1 MKVTPQMGTPLAAFR
16 QAMTLWKNMP
26 KDMIYREGFHN
37 AKEACERQLAL
48 TPWYPAQ
55 IKLGKDGEFFGK
67 NSINKLCIMD
77 NGDGMSAETLSRFGL
92 ERGESASGVDMEE
105 NYNFG
110 FGFRTA
116 APLHQKR
123 GIFIKSWRDGQGHM
137 IWYVADYE
145 EERIGLLPY
154 SMHDDCKLPS
164 FAEKDESCKC
174 DFKEVHPI
182 PDEYKPDFIKDHGTV
197 VIFLGDDWGDDTS
210 AKPEALQYTE
220 SVYALAAY
228 LNMRYFDLPTNIDA
242 KAYNGTPR
250 IAGEKHVVFYGDVK
264 SDAAKELGI
273 NNKREDGQRE
283 HQRTYVLRG
292 QKNAILKSNLLHPGG
307 GHFVI
312 ESTELNPDTGLN
324 MWFRAHLFRF
334 DSKYWPPLGG
344 TRDKPLEDRKRYE
357 RKTKASHLN
366 FASGSSLASSGYIY
380 KDEIYS
386 SSVLSSYSAPNSR
399 RQKYRATSI
408 HGNRLGLL
416 GGLTSIADRVS
427 LFLEFD
433 DNQVAPDEERQ
444 TLKARN
450 AEGSLVEMSDDLLN
464 AIGAIIKK
472 ELPQE
477 IKDDLQE
484 FNEANRYGSEFDSKA
499 FWKKTLDSLDLSKYK
514 EPQQIVDDK
523 GTTTGE
529 GLKALGEVALGLN
542 DYDRADRHG
551 NGSHGPVK
559 TQGGT
564 GATSTMPR
572 LGVKKTE
579 EQKTK
584 EKELTPEEVQVLFV
598 NEGAMTMMDGESD
611 RFAYFSEQGNTV
623 YVRQDYYL
631 IENWKRNFITNE
643 KIPLNEQDFVDEK
656 LKDCIREAMMSYI
669 ALVKYAYKDN
679 SAWSSTHYKSVLS
692 PESLTAACY
701 NSCLYY
707 ELKIKKEIVQRKQ
720 NRTWNK
726 AEPQSKSVVTV

>member
-1 MKVTPQMGTPLAAFR
+1 MNVTPQIGTPLATFR
-16 QAMTLWKNMP
+16 QAVTLWKNMP
-26 KDMIYREGFHN
+26 KDMVYREGFHN

-48 TPWYPAQ
+48 TPGYPAQ
-55 IKLGKDGEFFGK
+55 IKLGKDGEFLGE

-116 APLHQKR
+116 APLYQKL

-145 EERIGLLPY
+145 KRTIGLLPY
-154 SMHDDCKLPS
+154 SMHDDCKLPP
-164 FAEKDESCKC
+164 FAKKNESCEC
-174 DFKEVHPI
+174 DFTEVHPI

-197 VIFLGDDWGDDTS
+197 VTFLGDDWGDDTS

-242 KAYNGTPR
+242 KAYNGLPR
-250 IAGEKHVVFYGDVK
+250 IEGEKRVVFYGYVK
-264 SDAAKELGI
+264 NDAAKKLGI
-273 NNKREDGQRE
+273 NNKVEDGQRE
-283 HQRTYVLRG
+283 HQSTYILRG
-292 QKNAILKSNLLHPGG
+292 QKNATLKSNLLHPEG

-312 ESTELNPDTGLN
+312 ESTVLNPDTGLN

-344 TRDKPLEDRKRYE
+344 ARDKLLEDRKRYE

-386 SSVLSSYSAPNSR
+386 SSVLSSYSAPDSR
-399 RQKYRATSI
+399 KQKYRATSI
-408 HGNRLGLL
+408 HSNRLGLL

-433 DNQVAPDEERQ
+433 DDQVAPDEERQ

-450 AEGSLVEMSDDLLN
+450 AEGRLVEMSDDLLN

-484 FNEANRYGSEFDSKA
+484 FNEANRYGSEFDSA
-499 FWKKTLDSLDLSKYK
+499 AEWKKILESLDISKHK

-529 GLKALGEVALGLN
+529 GLKALGGVALGLN
-542 DYDRADRHG
+542 DYDRADRYG
-551 NGSHGPVK
+551 NGSHGPVQ
-559 TQGGT
+559 TPGGT
-564 GATSTMPR
+564 GATSTFPR

-579 EQKTK
+579 EQKSK

-598 NEGAMTMMDGESD
+598 NEGAMSMMDGESD
-611 RFAYFSEQGNTV
+611 RFAYFSEPENIV

-656 LKDCIREAMMSYI
+656 LKDCIRQAMMSYI
-669 ALVKYAYKDN
+669 ALVKYRYKN
-679 SAWSSTHYKSVLS
+679 SSAWSSAHYKSVLS

-701 NSCLYY
+701 NGYLYY
-707 ELKIKKEIVQRKQ
+707 ELKLKKEIAQRKQ
-720 NRTWNK
+720 KRKWNTG
-726 AEPQSKSVVTV
+726 EPQSKSVVTV

>member
-1 MKVTPQMGTPLAAFR
+1 MNVTPQIGTPLATFR
-16 QAMTLWKNMP
+16 QAMTLWNNMP
-26 KDMIYREGFHN
+26 KDMVYREGFHN

-48 TPWYPAQ
+48 TSWYPAQ
-55 IKLGKDGEFFGK
+55 IKLGKDGEFLGK

-116 APLHQKR
+116 APLYQKL

-164 FAEKDESCKC
+164 FAEKNESCEC

-197 VIFLGDDWGDDTS
+197 VTFLGDDWEDDTS

-220 SVYALAAY
+220 SFYALAAY

-242 KAYNGTPR
+242 KAYNGLPR

-273 NNKREDGQRE
+273 NNKREDGQRY
-283 HQRTYVLRG
+283 HQPTYALRG
-292 QKNAILKSNLLHPGG
+292 QKNAILKSDLLHRVGG
-307 GHFVI
+307 DFVI
-312 ESTELNPDTGLN
+312 ESTVLNPDTELN
-324 MWFRAHLFRF
+324 MFFRLYLFRF
-334 DSKYWPPLGG
+334 DSNYWPPVGAA
-344 TRDKPLEDRKRYE
+344 RDDYLAQRKIRE

-366 FASGSSLASSGYIY
+366 FANGASLASSGYIY
-380 KDEIYS
+380 KGEIYS
-386 SSVLSSYSAPNSR
+386 SSALSSYSALNSR
-399 RQKYRATSI
+399 KQKYKATSI

-484 FNEANRYGSEFDSKA
+484 FNEANRYRSEFDSKA

-514 EPQQIVDDK
+514 EPQQVADDK

-529 GLKALGEVALGLN
+529 GLKALGEAVFGETL
-542 DYDRADRHG
+542 DRADRHG
-551 NGSHGPVK
+551 NGSHGPVQ
-559 TQGGT
+559 TPGGT
-564 GATSTMPR
+564 GATSTIPR

-598 NEGAMTMMDGESD
+598 NEGAMEIMDGESD
-611 RFAYFSEQGNTV
+611 RFAYFSEQENTV

-656 LKDCIREAMMSYI
+656 LKDCIRQAMMSYI
-669 ALVKYAYKDN
+669 ALVKYAYKNN

-701 NSCLYY
+701 NSYLYY
-707 ELKIKKEIVQRKQ
+707 ELKIKKEIEQRKSQ
-720 NRTWNK
+720 RKWNTG
-726 AEPQSKSVVTV
+726 ELQSKSVVTV